1 MPTPAK
7 PARALTEALGQSERV
22 QEIVEECATELSSVN
37 VVLKDGLAD
46 QNPQPKIERALEKS
60 EVIENKVQEA
70 SEVLVEVNQTLER
83 EVRERHVLEFQFAAA
98 TEQKDAARQASL
110 HDPLTGLPNRALF
123 NDRLEHGLAQ
133 AQRHGWN
140 LAVMFIDL
148 DNFKDI
154 NDSHGHD
161 VGDSVLKI
169 IAGRLKEN
177 TRGDDTISRFG
188 GDEFLYLL
196 MEARSEQ
203 DIASIAAKL
212 IAVIQETCEVSSGDV
227 ALRPSIHASIG
238 IAMFP
243 GDGTTADI
251 LIKRADTAMY
261 RAKQDGSGYSF
272 AA

>member
-1 MPTPAK
+1 MKTDPSTSLPAPAK
-7 PARALTEALGQSERV
+7 PAQALTEALGQSERV
-22 QEIVEECATELSSVN
+22 QEIVEECATELTSVN
-37 VVLKDGLAD
+37 VVLKHGLAD
-46 QNPQPKIERALEKS
+46 QHPQTKIEKALEKS
-60 EVIENKVQEA
+60 EVIEDKVQEA

-83 EVRERHVLEFQFAAA
+83 EVHERRVLEFQFAAA

-154 NDSHGHD
+154 NDTHGHD
-161 VGDSVLKI
+161 VGDTVLKI

-196 MEARSEQ
+196 SETRGEQ
-203 DIASIAAKL
+203 DVASIAAKL
-212 IAVIQETCEVSSGDV
+212 IEVIQEACEVGAGGV
-227 ALRPSIHASIG
+227 TLRPCIHASIG

-243 GDGTTADI
+243 RDGTTAEV
-251 LIKRADTAMY
+251 LIKRA
-261 RAKQDGSGYSF
+261 
-272 AA
+272 